1 MPGFLRDGHI
11 LWALVAEADL
21 NTHECFIV
29 ELDVKISLKIGCRC
43 TKESTLWQFL
53 KCERI

>member
-1 MPGFLRDGHI
+1 MPGFLRDGYI
-11 LWALVAEADL
+11 LWALVAETDL

-43 TKESTLWQFL
+43 TKEFGSSSNISILYM
-53 KCERI
+53 